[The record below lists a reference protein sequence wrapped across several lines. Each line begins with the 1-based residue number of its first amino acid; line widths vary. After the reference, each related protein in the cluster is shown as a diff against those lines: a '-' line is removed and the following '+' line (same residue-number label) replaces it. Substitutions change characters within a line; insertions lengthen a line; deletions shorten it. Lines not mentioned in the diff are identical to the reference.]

1 MQDRRKFK
9 RLRYGV
15 QVEISY
21 YRKKPGDTD
30 IIRKLKTKDISAGG
44 IRVVLKD
51 QLEQGA
57 LVSVR
62 LVMPDTGRDVTCF
75 AQVAWVAPESA
86 EGFETGFAFMDISN
100 QEMTVIQE
108 FIETELEKGIE

>member
-1 MQDRRKFK
+1 VEERRKFK

-44 IRVVLKD
+44 IRVALKD
-51 QLEQGA
+51 KLEEGS
-57 LVSVR
+57 LVSIR

-75 AQVAWVAPESA
+75 AQVAWVAAETA

>member
-15 QVEISY
+15 KVEISY

-30 IIRKLKTKDISAGG
+30 VIRKLKTKDISAGG

-51 QLEQGA
+51 ELEQGS

-62 LVMPDTGRDVTCF
+62 LVIPDTSKEVTCF
-75 AQVAWVAPESA
+75 AQVAWVATETA

-100 QEMTVIQE
+100 KEMTTIQG